1 MNISYRIV
9 QLRKQQGWSQE
20 ELAERL
26 DVSRQ
31 SVSKWESGTSIPDI
45 NKILQLSE
53 IFGVTT
59 DYLLKNEDKQDITP
73 PGHVL
78 SDKHVLS
85 DEEVIDFMNANVQFG
100 RKVAAGVVLCIL
112 SPAVLI
118 SLSGFSAAGF
128 VSEAL
133 FVNIGMLVL
142 LTMVAVAVMIFIRS
156 GITIGRYK
164 YIREGDFS
172 LTPAQMSS
180 MENMLKEFE
189 PGFGRRIA
197 VGVGM
202 CIFSPF
208 PLITTSVIGA
218 SAVIVLL
225 MVPVLLMMVAVAV
238 HEFVRLGVIREGYL
252 QLMKKEDFDPV
263 KKLFS

>member
-1 MNISYRIV
+1 
-9 QLRKQQGWSQE
+9 
-20 ELAERL
+20 
-26 DVSRQ
+26 
-31 SVSKWESGTSIPDI
+31 
-45 NKILQLSE
+45 
-53 IFGVTT
+53 
-59 DYLLKNEDKQDITP
+59 
-73 PGHVL
+73 
-78 SDKHVLS
+78 
-85 DEEVIDFMNANVQFG
+85 
-100 RKVAAGVVLCIL
+100 
-112 SPAVLI
+112 
-118 SLSGFSAAGF
+118 
-128 VSEAL
+128 
-133 FVNIGMLVL
+133 MLVL
-142 LTMVAVAVMIFIRS
+142 LTMVAVAVMIFIKS

-263 KKLFS
+263 NKQNAQHEDKVGGVYWPLVVAIYLLWSFMGDAWDRSWIIFPIAGLIFAAIKNFFHKTS